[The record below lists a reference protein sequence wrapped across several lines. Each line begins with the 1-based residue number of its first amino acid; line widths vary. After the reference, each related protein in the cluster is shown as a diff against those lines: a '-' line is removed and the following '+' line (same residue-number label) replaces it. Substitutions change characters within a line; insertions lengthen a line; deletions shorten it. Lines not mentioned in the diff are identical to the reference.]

1 MILANRLKI
10 FVKEFIFGK
19 GAVERLKTYNELT
32 ITDDL
37 LMIFKDFA

>member
-1 MILANRLKI
+1 MILANRLEI

-32 ITDDL
+32 TADDL
-37 LMIFKDFA
+37 LMILKDFA